1 MRADAVSLEEER
13 LKNVSDI
20 EDYPSLHERHRI
32 FPAVFEGKHYQKVF
46 DIAAGVGVVAKRIQD
61 GSDAEVVCNDL
72 CPKCLSVM
80 GRAGL
85 NTVSFNIDDD
95 TQAYPIESE
104 NFDAV
109 VALATI
115 EHLINLDHFL
125 GEINRILKENGR
137 LYISAPNYS
146 GLTYL
151 LPFLFTGK
159 TFHDPL
165 SEQER
170 YEFYAHVR
178 YFTYRSL
185 IDVVQ
190 KHNFIAEEVYLPIPD
205 SSSKYLALKQK
216 SKIKAQTARCAMK
229 ALYLLFSPRWAAEPV
244 VCLRKG
250 VARNTEGIKKIVM

>member
-1 MRADAVSLEEER
+1 MRADAIPLEEER
-13 LKNVSDI
+13 LKNVSNID
-20 EDYPSLHERHRI
+20 EYHSLHERHRI
-32 FPAVFEGKHYQKVF
+32 FPAVFEGKNHQKVF
-46 DIAAGVGVVAKRIQD
+46 DIAAGVGVVGKRIQD
-61 GSDAEVVCNDL
+61 GTDAEVVCNDV

-95 TQAYPIESE
+95 SQPYPIESG

-151 LPFLFTGK
+151 LPFLLTGK

-165 SEQER
+165 SEKER

-190 KHNFIAEEVYLPIPD
+190 KHNFIAEEVYLPVPD
-205 SSSKYLALKQK
+205 SSSKYLELRQK
-216 SKIKAQTARCAMK
+216 SKLKAQAARCVMK
-229 ALYLLFSPRWAAEPV
+229 TLYLLFSPRWAAEPV
-244 VCLRKG
+244 ICLRKG
-250 VARNTEGIKKIVM
+250 DPQDAGDIKKIVM